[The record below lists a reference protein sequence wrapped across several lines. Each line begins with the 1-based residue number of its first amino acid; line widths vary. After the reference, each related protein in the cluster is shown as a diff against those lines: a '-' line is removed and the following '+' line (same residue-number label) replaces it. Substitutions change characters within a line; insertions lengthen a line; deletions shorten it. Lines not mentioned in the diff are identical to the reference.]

1 MDPYDEPN
9 IKNEDTI
16 IRRINPRQHI
26 VRDDNNGCDRVSTKA
41 FSASTE
47 PNGGMSVDILKLIEN
62 AGVNAKEFVITPV
75 FTGSVVF
82 AAGAARKIG
91 LLVGYDPLEGVSGV
105 QDNPHHGEV
114 WRTPPK
120 SRFSSSQRKALLT
133 ASEWFVEIPGVR
145 LGHN

>member
-1 MDPYDEPN
+1 MVPYDESD
-9 IKNEDTI
+9 IKDEDTV

-41 FSASTE
+41 FSASME
-47 PNGGMSVDILKLIEN
+47 PNGGMSIDILKLIEN
-62 AGVNAKEFVITPV
+62 AGVNAKEFVTTPV
-75 FTGSVVF
+75 FTGSVVL

-114 WRTPPK
+114 WRTPPSNK
-120 SRFSSSQRKALLT
+120 FSRSQKKALLA
-133 ASEWFVEIPGVR
+133 ASEWFVEIPGVI
-145 LGHN
+145 LGT